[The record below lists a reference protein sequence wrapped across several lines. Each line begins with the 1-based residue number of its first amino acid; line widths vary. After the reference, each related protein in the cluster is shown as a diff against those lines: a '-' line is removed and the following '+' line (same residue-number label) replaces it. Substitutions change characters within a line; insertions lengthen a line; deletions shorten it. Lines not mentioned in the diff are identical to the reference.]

1 MESEATLDD
10 LLSGNAEPVETQ
22 EAAAEPNNGIARD
35 EHGRFAPREAG
46 ETAEQ
51 PMEGPPP
58 SEPEPQHIP
67 LNALQDERRKRQHA
81 EDQLNQMQSA
91 LQQYESYF
99 QQANQPTPEDDPI
112 AYVAQQVRDQ
122 LAPQLQQELLVQKVT
137 FAEMQARAR
146 WNDYDDKVEMFKAEA
161 QRNPFLLQQ
170 AAAAPDP
177 AAYAYNVATQID
189 QARQWGGNPAPS
201 LEQIEAELREKIIAE
216 LGISNRQAPLSTATE
231 RSTGTRSG
239 PAWSGP
245 ATLDEL
251 LRR

>member
-1 MESEATLDD
+1 MENEASLDE
-10 LLSGNAEPVETQ
+10 LLNGNAEPVETQ
-22 EAAAEPNNGIARD
+22 EAAPEPEGPIRD
-35 EHGRFAPREAG
+35 EHGRFAPRETG
-46 ETAEQ
+46 ETQ
-51 PMEGPPP
+51 EGPPP

-67 LNALQDERRKRQHA
+67 LNALQDERRKRQQA
-81 EDQLNQMQSA
+81 EDQLNQMQAA
-91 LQQYESYF
+91 LQQYEAYF
-99 QQANQPTPEDDPI
+99 QQANQPTVDDDPI

-137 FAEMQARAR
+137 FAEMQARAK
-146 WNDYDDKVEMFKAEA
+146 WTDYDDKVELFKAEA

-201 LEQIEAELREKIIAE
+201 REQIEAELREKIMSEI
-216 LGISNRQAPLSTATE
+216 GISNRQPPLSTATE